1 MTEIGE
7 IYRDFR
13 LGKHVTLK
21 DASSGIV
28 SLAFL
33 SRFERGL
40 YDISF
45 NHLLELLDRINVQ
58 LSEFEFMYNQRNDTT
73 TDLLPTFQRAF
84 QAGDTVTLKNHLLIW
99 QRQQGNFAELQV
111 IQLKMMLTILGNP
124 LVSQTDIRTLEE
136 HFNTITNWTFFE
148 LYLYGHSLQF
158 FDKNMAVNLF
168 KELFKKG
175 IFYDNFRSDSFSMLF
190 YIHNNLILYLIDQ
203 KDLANAHLLVD
214 SLSRYFEHH
223 ERDYYHTARLFNLQG
238 LVTYLSGDH
247 SLGLKLL
254 RRANVI
260 TFLCNHRSG
269 FLENEHNYLTRFLSA
284 GELETIFDF
293 SNLEAL

>member
-136 HFNTITNWTFFE
+136 HFNTITNWTFF
-148 LYLYGHSLQF
+148 
-158 FDKNMAVNLF
+158 
-168 KELFKKG
+168 
-175 IFYDNFRSDSFSMLF
+175 
-190 YIHNNLILYLIDQ
+190 
-203 KDLANAHLLVD
+203 
-214 SLSRYFEHH
+214 
-223 ERDYYHTARLFNLQG
+223 
-238 LVTYLSGDH
+238 
-247 SLGLKLL
+247 
-254 RRANVI
+254 
-260 TFLCNHRSG
+260 
-269 FLENEHNYLTRFLSA
+269 
-284 GELETIFDF
+284 
-293 SNLEAL
+293 

>member
-7 IYRDFR
+7 IYRDLR

-21 DASSGIV
+21 DASNGIV

-58 LSEFEFMYNQRNDTT
+58 LSEFEYMYNQKNEMT

-84 QAGDTVTLKNHLLIW
+84 QSGDTITLKNHLLIW
-99 QRQQGNFAELQV
+99 QRQSGDFAQLQV
-111 IQLKMMLTILGNP
+111 IQLKMMLTILGQP
-124 LVSQTDIRTLEE
+124 LVSKQEINTLEA

-158 FDKNMAVNLF
+158 FDKKMAVNLF

-175 IFYDNFRSDSFSMLF
+175 IFYNNFRSDSFSMLF

-203 KDLANAHLLVD
+203 HDLANAHIILK
-214 SLSRYFEHH
+214 SLTHYFQHN
-223 ERDYYHTARLFNLQG
+223 ERDYYYTARLFNLQG

-247 SLGLKLL
+247 LVGLKLL

-260 TFLCNHRSG
+260 TYLCNHQSG
-269 FLENEHNYLTRFLSA
+269 FIENEQRYLAQFLTTD
-284 GELETIFDF
+284 ELASIFDF
-293 SNLEAL
+293 SNLTIL